1 MALIRTNL
9 LVIVAVCVLCNYYT
23 FGAINIFD
31 DREMDAFGVA
41 VSLVLQKTVN
51 PFLIIRI
58 FTFGDPQK
66 LREEIDA
73 VMRNA
78 KGKLVFEVQE
88 YEKVIK
94 QINNQYGKAADE
106 EKEDKTK
113 LKNLDFDWNFCKEY
127 CLLAFDSLQTY
138 TDKVNYATANDE
150 GNGDDVFLEIMQ
162 SSLVVKF
169 IRNASSEEIFELAV
183 EHLKRLEEYTTPTRI
198 DGPNIYTVVNNKHSI
213 DLIKINQ
220 LSNDCKEL
228 EKKTINLFSKDQM
241 KWETELKPLK
251 KLMNFNGCTFN
262 FDLTGLEGVNFDS
275 SDKYQNQYS
284 GHLIKMLNETASFG
298 NFKWSFDKQ
307 IDPQFQEQQ
316 RSRVFYLRLSE
327 KLMESFKFVV
337 SLSDTN

>member
-183 EHLKRLEEYTTPTRI
+183 EHLQHE
-198 DGPNIYTVVNNKHSI
+198 
-213 DLIKINQ
+213 
-220 LSNDCKEL
+220 
-228 EKKTINLFSKDQM
+228 
-241 KWETELKPLK
+241 
-251 KLMNFNGCTFN
+251 
-262 FDLTGLEGVNFDS
+262 
-275 SDKYQNQYS
+275 
-284 GHLIKMLNETASFG
+284 
-298 NFKWSFDKQ
+298 
-307 IDPQFQEQQ
+307 
-316 RSRVFYLRLSE
+316 
-327 KLMESFKFVV
+327 
-337 SLSDTN
+337 